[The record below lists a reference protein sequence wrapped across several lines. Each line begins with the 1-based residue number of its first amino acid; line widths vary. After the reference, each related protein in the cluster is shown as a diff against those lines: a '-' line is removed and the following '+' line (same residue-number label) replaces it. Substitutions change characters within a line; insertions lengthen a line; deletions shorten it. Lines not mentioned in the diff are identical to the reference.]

1 MIDQSEIRTFLEDK
15 AEQFNHLQFIQ
26 EDPIQIPHK
35 FSKKEDIEVIGFII
49 STIAWGNRKSI
60 IKNGYR
66 LIELMNNEP
75 HQFTVN
81 YSGELLDSGFVHRTF
96 NAVDLDFFIRAL
108 QNIYS
113 RHGGLEQAFPHQMDT
128 KDQIMHFRSLF
139 LETVHEKRSEKH
151 IANPASGSSA
161 KRINMFLRWMIRKD
175 QKGVDFGLWKKHDPA
190 KLMIPLDVHTGK
202 AARKLELMMRKQDDW
217 KALEELMKNLRAFDP
232 IDPCKYDFALFG
244 VSVNNELD

>member
-1 MIDQSEIRTFLEDK
+1 MDRSEIRNFLEDK

-26 EDPIQIPHK
+26 DDPIQIPHK

-75 HQFTVN
+75 HQFTIN
-81 YSGELLDSGFVHRTF
+81 YSGELLDSDFVHRTF

-113 RHGGLEQAFPHQMDT
+113 RYGGLEQAFPHQMDT

-139 LETVHEKRSEKH
+139 LESEHEKRSEKH

-202 AARKLELMMRKQDDW
+202 AARKLELMIRKQDDW
-217 KALEELMKNLRAFDP
+217 KALEELMENLRAFDP